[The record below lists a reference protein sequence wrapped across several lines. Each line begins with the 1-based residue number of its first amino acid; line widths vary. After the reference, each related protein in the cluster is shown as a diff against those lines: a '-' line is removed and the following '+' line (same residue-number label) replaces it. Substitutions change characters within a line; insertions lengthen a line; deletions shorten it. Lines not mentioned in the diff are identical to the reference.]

1 MGKRKNHTGLT
12 PAEEAFCVAYARS
25 GNARIAY
32 EAMHPTSTAKS
43 ESKRVNG
50 YQTLQ
55 RTHIALRIAQLRAV
69 VAERSETT
77 VLSLLKE
84 LDEARELAMETEQPG
99 VACAASMDKAR
110 LAGFLNSGRETRRAV
125 ASVSIVLSAEDLA
138 LEWLQ
143 RSVETCG
150 APQDCL

>member
-1 MGKRKNHTGLT
+1 MGKRKNHNGLT
-12 PAEEAFCVAYARS
+12 SAEEAFCVAYART
-25 GNARIAY
+25 GNGRIAY
-32 EAMHPTSTAKS
+32 EVMHPTSTAKP

-50 YQTLQ
+50 YKLLQ
-55 RTHIALRIAQLRAV
+55 RTYIALRIRQLRAV

-125 ASVSIVLSAEDLA
+125 ASVSIVFAPEDLS
-138 LEWLQ
+138 LGQL
-143 RSVETCG
+143 
-150 APQDCL
+150 